1 MYKHIEQASYQC
13 YNRSRLSPLPP
24 EPVALNYGCDANHDI
39 SLDAVTRPNLRGKGG
54 RLAMVVER
62 NQQQEVYHGD

>member
-39 SLDAVTRPNLRGKGG
+39 SLATVTRPNFKELKRKGREIG
-54 RLAMVVER
+54 
-62 NQQQEVYHGD
+62 HGS